1 MLPKTVIYYG
11 SRQAVPEPIALTAG
25 PLTMRFE
32 PLTGLLRYIR
42 IGDHEIV
49 RALYLDRLRSDDPHL
64 PDAALPRI
72 DDERHNGRP
81 YRWVYGVGGQDA
93 GDFPNRIVKVDTERR
108 ASVWQY
114 WQLSSMSPAC
124 RRCSLP
130 RRRCSSPPT
139 IGSFRTIATGRCVC
153 LSA

>member
-49 RALYLDRLRSDDPHL
+49 RALYAAVRDQNWATIPPRLNNIKQEIS
-64 PDAALPRI
+64 
-72 DDERHNGRP
+72 
-81 YRWVYGVGGQDA
+81 
-93 GDFPNRIVKVDTERR
+93 K
-108 ASVWQY
+108 ASK
-114 WQLSSMSPAC
+114 
-124 RRCSLP
+124 
-130 RRRCSSPPT
+130 
-139 IGSFRTIATGRCVC
+139 
-153 LSA
+153 